1 MTLQFLTIITAA
13 GGMALVALSYNA
25 YPVYFMF
32 ASLVAVVIVSYVIS
46 RLSAQGL
53 GWSRETSDRV
63 FENDPI
69 TVLLQL
75 TNRSRLPRFSLAVRD
90 TLPPLLETDQP
101 LDFTLPALWPRER
114 ISISY
119 QARARKRGVY
129 PLGPL
134 SVWVSDPFGIFQRQ
148 ATLEA
153 RGEAIVYPR
162 PIELDGTLGRSAL
175 GARGATTGERARAY
189 EAGLDFYGVRDYQ
202 PGDELRRIHWPA
214 TAHHNRLTV
223 VEFER
228 GASENLAVL
237 LDTRAG
243 SEFGTGVDTTLEV
256 GVRVAASV
264 IRWALVSDATGFIA
278 ADSAKGPQSLSVE
291 RPDQEY
297 QALELLARVTA
308 GGSLPISGLL
318 KWVVP
323 RLPSAGSVY
332 VVTAAPDE
340 ELPEAVASLVR
351 RHIRVAAILLDAH
364 SFDVRASHTTEMADL
379 LLAAGAATVGVRR
392 GDDLREA
399 LEGVLLASE

>member
-1 MTLQFLTIITAA
+1 
-13 GGMALVALSYNA
+13 
-25 YPVYFMF
+25 
-32 ASLVAVVIVSYVIS
+32 
-46 RLSAQGL
+46 
-53 GWSRETSDRV
+53 
-63 FENDPI
+63 
-69 TVLLQL
+69 
-75 TNRSRLPRFSLAVRD
+75 
-90 TLPPLLETDQP
+90 
-101 LDFTLPALWPRER
+101 
-114 ISISY
+114 
-119 QARARKRGVY
+119 
-129 PLGPL
+129 
-134 SVWVSDPFGIFQRQ
+134 
-148 ATLEA
+148 
-153 RGEAIVYPR
+153 VYPR

-175 GARGATTGERARAY
+175 GARGAAAGERARAY

-228 GASENLAVL
+228 GASENVAVL

-291 RPDQEY
+291 RLDQEY

-318 KWVVP
+318 KWVAP

-332 VVTAAPDE
+332 VITAAPDE
-340 ELPEAVASLVR
+340 ELPDAVASLAR

-379 LLAAGAATVGVRR
+379 LVAAGAETVGVGQ
-392 GDDLREA
+392 GDNLREV